1 MKRNLILLMVFLLF
15 SVKNLQAQEPKEISL
30 DQIVQK
36 VKEQKRKQ
44 KEYLKDYIFKSTETQ
59 RSLDKQGKVKESK
72 TTVKKIYVKG
82 EINHEEIL
90 SVQENGKFLDE
101 KKIKEMQEKQD
112 KRESGKGNAKE
123 KTKTFF
129 PFDPEENGK
138 FDYYFVKEDTLNGL
152 PTYLLK
158 AEPKKKDENFLDDFY
173 WIDQK
178 SFGVLKEEQ
187 RLSKKQK
194 FVKEMSGERIFQEIE
209 IKDISDAHIFMP
221 VSTKM
226 KGEGGFLFMKK
237 KFEMEMVYSEF
248 QLNVGISDE
257 IFPRRK

>member
-15 SVKNLQAQEPKEISL
+15 SVKNLQAQEPREISL

-36 VKEQKRKQ
+36 VKEQKKKQ
-44 KEYLKDYIFKSTETQ
+44 KEYLKDYIFKSLETN
-59 RSLDKQGKVKESK
+59 RELDSKGKVKHETK
-72 TTVKKIYVKG
+72 TEKKIHVKG
-82 EINHEEIL
+82 DLSHEEIL
-90 SVQENGKFLDE
+90 SIHKDGKFLDE
-101 KKIKEMQEKQD
+101 KEIKKAQEEQNKVEIERS
-112 KRESGKGNAKE
+112 KKKGK
-123 KTKTFF
+123 TLF
-129 PFDPEENGK
+129 PFDPEENEK
-138 FDYYFVKEDTLNGL
+138 FDYYFVKEDTLNGVL
-152 PTYLLK
+152 IYLLRV
-158 AEPKKKDENFLDDFY
+158 EPKKKDENFLDDFY

-209 IKDISDAHIFMP
+209 IKDTSDAHIFMP

-226 KGEGGFLFMKK
+226 KGEGGFLFLKK